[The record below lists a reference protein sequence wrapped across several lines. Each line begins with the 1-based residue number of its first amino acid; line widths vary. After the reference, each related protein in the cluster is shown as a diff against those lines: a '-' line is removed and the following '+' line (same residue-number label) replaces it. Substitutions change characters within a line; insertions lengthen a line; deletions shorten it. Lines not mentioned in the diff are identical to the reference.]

1 MAVATSSVCLLAWL
15 AVVYKFPRL
24 VRYAANSAVRAYWI
38 AYLLLAFALTLP
50 LAPVQPVV
58 DRVVGLPDVSYWVSD
73 SLALASCWC
82 MLWYLCQLN
91 AADPVSR
98 HVLRVMAGITVG
110 VIVFLAG
117 RFVAAPG
124 STSTVLA
131 PGHSAIFMALYR
143 LAFLGTLGVGARTS
157 ILLLQRYR
165 RAIPPSELADR
176 LRLMTW
182 AAHVFVAFVLFESLR
197 TVRVVPPQV
206 PQVVG
211 ETILLLFVF
220 LLVLSLTT
228 TVWGPRVRLVALLTW
243 LDTYQHQRRLAPLW
257 CALYPVNPG
266 QALQSPSGVLGERTG
281 GVADHPRAQPQER
294 GWPRRSRSS
303 SGWPISIAR
312 IAAHR
317 RCALLAQV
325 QRSYLDDRAHQSPAL
340 RSGMR
345 LRDHSNLAASGIAS
359 HWLSS
364 NQSREGRSLL
374 VAYARETS
382 RNVRYQED
390 VRACPG
396 KPASSSAPARRDGR
410 GIERRRRWRIGNL
423 HAPRPN
429 GRAAPAR
436 VDTPLLIGLRP
447 PVHSVRIA
455 DRLQLLVIPGQ

>member
-1 MAVATSSVCLLAWL
+1 MSMAIATSSVCLLAWL

-38 AYLLLAFALTLP
+38 AYLLLALALTLP

-131 PGHSAIFMALYR
+131 PGRSAIFMALYR
-143 LAFLGTLGVGARTS
+143 LAFLSTLGLGARTS

-182 AAHVFVAFVLFESLR
+182 AAYVFVAFVLFESLR

-206 PQVVG
+206 PQVAG

-228 TVWGPRVRLVALLTW
+228 TIWGPRVRLVALLTW
-243 LDTYQHQRRLAPLW
+243 LDNYQNQRRLAPLW

-266 QALQSPSGVLGERTG
+266 QAL
-281 GVADHPRAQPQER
+281 HPP
-294 GWPRRSRSS
+294 
-303 SGWPISIAR
+303 
-312 IAAHR
+312 
-317 RCALLAQV
+317 LA
-325 QRSYLDDRAHQSPAL
+325 PWL
-340 RSGMR
+340 RS
-345 LRDHSNLAASGIAS
+345 
-359 HWLSS
+359 
-364 NQSREGRSLL
+364 
-374 VAYARETS
+374 
-382 RNVRYQED
+382 
-390 VRACPG
+390 
-396 KPASSSAPARRDGR
+396 
-410 GIERRRRWRIGNL
+410 
-423 HAPRPN
+423 
-429 GRAAPAR
+429 
-436 VDTPLLIGLRP
+436 
-447 PVHSVRIA
+447 
-455 DRLQLLVIPGQ
+455 